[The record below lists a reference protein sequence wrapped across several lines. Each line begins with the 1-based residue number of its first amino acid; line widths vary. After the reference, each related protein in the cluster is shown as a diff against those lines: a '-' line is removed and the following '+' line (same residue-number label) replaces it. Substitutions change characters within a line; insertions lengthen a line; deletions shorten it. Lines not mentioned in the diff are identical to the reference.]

1 MNPSVRCFLR
11 IYFPSAALSAAEG
24 TAFSRVTMAAV
35 IAAVSGTANITPTL
49 LATPLMTSVATY
61 GELISCRRSSPR
73 EQR

>member
-1 MNPSVRCFLR
+1 MEPSVRCFLR
-11 IYFPSAALSAAEG
+11 IYFPSAAFSAAAG

-35 IAAVSGTANITPTL
+35 IAAVSGTANITPML

-61 GELISCRRSSPR
+61 GELISCRRFSPR